1 MRRIFIILILAI
13 SGNVM
18 AEEYPDNFD
27 AVSNKYEAAGY
38 TKLSDTEK
46 LIYCIWWLEGEIN
59 NGGFHQFFWN
69 SAGDYTG
76 DTIKY
81 LLAIDAKYTAELLRK
96 ASQIA
101 FGGEVPADRNKRQE
115 ALEIDEDDKIEKLNV
130 LDDDF
135 YKYQDD
141 ITRLVNKYLTK

>member
-1 MRRIFIILILAI
+1 MARIFLILILII

-18 AEEYPDNFD
+18 AEQYPDNFD
-27 AVSNKYEAAGY
+27 AVSNKYETSGY
-38 TKLSDTEK
+38 EKLDNIEK
-46 LIYCIWWLEGEIN
+46 LIYCIWWLEGEVN

-69 SAGDYTG
+69 SAGDYTE
-76 DTIKY
+76 DTLKY
-81 LLAIDAKYTAELLRK
+81 LLAIDAIHTADLLRK

-101 FGGEVPADRNKRQE
+101 FGGEAPVDRNKRYDI
-115 ALEIDEDDKIEKLNV
+115 LEIDGEEKMEKLNV

-141 ITRLVNKYLTK
+141 IAGLVNRYLSK